1 MWARGPRGR
10 VDRVGAWTNTPLAP
24 EWQRVPLSC
33 RMDHQLL
40 STTMATIRDV
50 ASEAGL
56 STATVSRVLNNNG
69 RVDRELVVRVNEAID
84 RLGYRANPL
93 GRALRRQ
100 RTPIWGFLASDI
112 EAPFFAS
119 ILHGLEG
126 QALLNGKLLML
137 CNTGEDLE
145 RERQYIQT
153 ALDYQF
159 GGLVIAAASM
169 TATELDVLQ
178 DEMPVVLVD
187 RVSATYPEIDAVL
200 VNNHLGA
207 HLAVT
212 HLLENDY
219 RRIGLI
225 AGPSDISTAHQRR
238 AGYSSALVDY
248 GIGVTDDLIAAGD
261 FFAPSGYAA
270 ATALVTADQ
279 PADAL
284 FVANGQMAVGAFA
297 AVRDLGLS
305 IPDELGFATFDDDQ
319 WMTLVDPS
327 ITVVRQPAFE
337 LGEAAAH
344 VLLRRESG
352 KEPEAGEVVRHILK
366 PELVVRASSSRGPRN

>member
-1 MWARGPRGR
+1 M
-10 VDRVGAWTNTPLAP
+10 
-24 EWQRVPLSC
+24 
-33 RMDHQLL
+33 
-40 STTMATIRDV
+40 
-50 ASEAGL
+50 
-56 STATVSRVLNNNG
+56 STATVSRVMNNNG
-69 RVDRELVVRVNEAID
+69 SVDVALVARVNEAID

-119 ILHGLEG
+119 LLHGLEG
-126 QALLNGKLLML
+126 QALTNGKMLML

-145 RERQYIQT
+145 RERQYIRT

-187 RVSATYPEIDAVL
+187 RVSAAYPDIDAVL

-207 HLAVT
+207 YSAVT
-212 HLLENDY
+212 HLLENGY

-225 AGPSDISTAHQRR
+225 AGPSDISTAHERR
-238 AGYSSALVDY
+238 AGYCSALVDY
-248 GIGVTDDLIAAGD
+248 GIDVADDLVATGD
-261 FFAPSGYAA
+261 FFAPSGHAA

-284 FVANGQMAVGAFA
+284 FVANGQMAVGAYA

-305 IPDELGFATFDDDQ
+305 IPDELGFATFDDDL
-319 WMTLVDPS
+319 WMTLVNPS
-327 ITVVRQPAFE
+327 ITVVRQPAYE
-337 LGEAAAH
+337 IGEAAAH
-344 VLLRRESG
+344 ILLRREDV
-352 KEPEAGEVVRHILK
+352 KDPEPGGVVRHILE
-366 PELVVRASSSRGPRN
+366 PELVVRASSCRGLGP

>member
-1 MWARGPRGR
+1 MPIGHR
-10 VDRVGAWTNTPLAP
+10 
-24 EWQRVPLSC
+24 
-33 RMDHQLL
+33 LL
-40 STTMATIRDV
+40 FTAMATIRDV
-50 ASEAGL
+50 ATEAGL
-56 STATVSRVLNNNG
+56 STATVSRVMNNNG
-69 RVDRELVVRVNEAID
+69 SVDVALVARVNEAID

-93 GRALRRQ
+93 GRALRRK

-119 ILHGLEG
+119 LLHGLEG
-126 QALLNGKLLML
+126 QALINGKLLML

-187 RVSATYPEIDAVL
+187 RVSAAYPDIDAVL

-207 HLAVT
+207 YSAVT
-212 HLLENDY
+212 HLLENGY
-219 RRIGLI
+219 RRIGLV
-225 AGPSDISTAHQRR
+225 AGPSDISTAHERR
-238 AGYSSALVDY
+238 AGYCSALVDY
-248 GIGVTDDLIAAGD
+248 GIGVTDDLVATGD

-284 FVANGQMAVGAFA
+284 FVANGQMAVGAYA

-305 IPDELGFATFDDDQ
+305 IPDELGFATFDDDL
-319 WMTLVDPS
+319 WMTLVEPS
-327 ITVVRQPAFE
+327 ITVVRQPAYE

-344 VLLRRESG
+344 ILLRREDV
-352 KEPEAGEVVRHILK
+352 KDPEPGEVARHILE
-366 PELVVRASSSRGPRN
+366 PELVVRASSCRGVGP

>member
-1 MWARGPRGR
+1 
-10 VDRVGAWTNTPLAP
+10 
-24 EWQRVPLSC
+24 
-33 RMDHQLL
+33 
-40 STTMATIRDV
+40 MATIRDV
-50 ASEAGL
+50 ATEAGL
-56 STATVSRVLNNNG
+56 STATVSRVMNNHG
-69 RVDRELVVRVNEAID
+69 SVDVALVARVNEAID

-93 GRALRRQ
+93 GRALRRK

-119 ILHGLEG
+119 LLHGLEG
-126 QALLNGKLLML
+126 KALINGKLLML
-137 CNTGEDLE
+137 CNTGEDLK
-145 RERQYIQT
+145 RERQYIRT

-187 RVSATYPEIDAVL
+187 RVSAAYPGIDAVL

-207 HLAVT
+207 YSAVT
-212 HLLENDY
+212 HLLENGY
-219 RRIGLI
+219 RRIGLV
-225 AGPSDISTAHQRR
+225 AGPSDISTAHERR
-238 AGYSSALVDY
+238 AGYCSALVDY
-248 GIGVTDDLIAAGD
+248 GIDVTDDLVATGD
-261 FFAPSGYAA
+261 FFAPSGHAA

-284 FVANGQMAVGAFA
+284 FVANGQMAVGAYA

-305 IPDELGFATFDDDQ
+305 IPDELGFATFDDDL

-327 ITVVRQPAFE
+327 ITVVRQPAYE
-337 LGEAAAH
+337 IGEAAAH
-344 VLLRRESG
+344 ILLRREDV
-352 KEPEAGEVVRHILK
+352 KDPEPGEVVRHILE
-366 PELVVRASSSRGPRN
+366 PELVVRASSCRGLDP

>member
-1 MWARGPRGR
+1 MLVSHR
-10 VDRVGAWTNTPLAP
+10 
-24 EWQRVPLSC
+24 LSFKA
-33 RMDHQLL
+33 
-40 STTMATIRDV
+40 MATIRDV
-50 ASEAGL
+50 ATEAGL

-69 RVDRELVVRVNEAID
+69 NVDVALAARVNEAVD

-119 ILHGLEG
+119 LLHGLEG

-145 RERQYIQT
+145 RERLYIQT

-159 GGLVIAAASM
+159 GGLVIAAAST
-169 TATELDVLQ
+169 TATALDVLQ

-200 VNNHLGA
+200 VDNHLGA
-207 HLAVT
+207 RLAVA
-212 HLLENDY
+212 HLLENGY
-219 RRIGLI
+219 RRVGLV

-238 AGYSSALVDY
+238 AGYCSALVDH
-248 GIGVTDDLIAAGD
+248 GIGVTDDLVATGD

-270 ATALVTADQ
+270 ATTLITADQ

-284 FVANGQMAVGAFA
+284 FVANGQMAVGAYA

-305 IPDELGFATFDDDQ
+305 IPNELGFATFDDDL
-319 WMTLVDPS
+319 WTTLVDPS
-327 ITVVRQPAFE
+327 ITVVRQPAYE
-337 LGEAAAH
+337 LGEAAAQI
-344 VLLRRESG
+344 LLRREGG
-352 KEPEAGEVVRHILK
+352 KDPEAGEVVRHILE
-366 PELVVRASSSRGPRN
+366 PELIVRASSSRGTGP

>member
-1 MWARGPRGR
+1 
-10 VDRVGAWTNTPLAP
+10 
-24 EWQRVPLSC
+24 
-33 RMDHQLL
+33 
-40 STTMATIRDV
+40 MATIRDV
-50 ASEAGL
+50 ATEAGL

-69 RVDRELVVRVNEAID
+69 RVNGALVARVNEAVS

-126 QALLNGKLLML
+126 QALTNGKLLML

-159 GGLVIAAASM
+159 GGIVIAAASM
-169 TATELDVLQ
+169 TATELDVLK

-187 RVSATYPEIDAVL
+187 RVSASYPDIDAVL

-207 HLAVT
+207 HAAVT

-225 AGPSDISTAHQRR
+225 AGPSYISTAHQRR
-238 AGYSSALVDY
+238 AGYCSALGDY
-248 GIGVTDDLIAAGD
+248 GIGVADDLIATGD

-284 FVANGQMAVGAFA
+284 FVANGQMAVGAYA

-305 IPDELGFATFDDDQ
+305 IPDQLGFATFDDDL
-319 WMTLVDPS
+319 WMKLVDPS
-327 ITVVRQPAFE
+327 ITVVRQPAYQ

-344 VLLRRESG
+344 ILLR
-352 KEPEAGEVVRHILK
+352 KEAAEDPKAGEVVRHILE
-366 PELVVRASSSRGPRN
+366 PELIVRASSSRGGP

>member
-1 MWARGPRGR
+1 
-10 VDRVGAWTNTPLAP
+10 
-24 EWQRVPLSC
+24 
-33 RMDHQLL
+33 
-40 STTMATIRDV
+40 MATIRDV
-50 ASEAGL
+50 ATAAGL
-56 STATVSRVLNNNG
+56 STATVSRVMNNNG
-69 RVDRELVVRVNEAID
+69 RVDVALVARVNEAIN

-93 GRALRRQ
+93 GRALRRK

-119 ILHGLEG
+119 LLHGLEG

-159 GGLVIAAASM
+159 DGLVIAAASM

-187 RVSATYPEIDAVL
+187 RVSATYPDIDAVL

-219 RRIGLI
+219 RRIGFI

-238 AGYSSALVDY
+238 AGYCSALVDY
-248 GIGVTDDLIAAGD
+248 GIGVTDDLVATGD

-284 FVANGQMAVGAFA
+284 FVANGQMAVGAYA

-305 IPDELGFATFDDDQ
+305 IPDELGFATFDDDL

-327 ITVVRQPAFE
+327 ITVVRQPAYE
-337 LGEAAAH
+337 LGEAAARI
-344 VLLRRESG
+344 LLRRESV
-352 KEPEAGEVVRHILK
+352 KDPEAGEVVRHILE
-366 PELVVRASSSRGPRN
+366 PELIVRASSYREVGP

>member
-1 MWARGPRGR
+1 
-10 VDRVGAWTNTPLAP
+10 
-24 EWQRVPLSC
+24 
-33 RMDHQLL
+33 
-40 STTMATIRDV
+40 MATIRDV
-50 ASEAGL
+50 ATEAGL
-56 STATVSRVLNNNG
+56 STATVSRVMNNNG
-69 RVDRELVVRVNEAID
+69 SVDVELAARVNEAID

-119 ILHGLEG
+119 LLHGLEG
-126 QALLNGKLLML
+126 QALTNGKLLML

-145 RERQYIQT
+145 RERQYIRT

-159 GGLVIAAASM
+159 GGLVVAAASM

-187 RVSATYPEIDAVL
+187 RVSAAYPDIDAVL

-207 HLAVT
+207 YSAVT
-212 HLLENDY
+212 HLLENGY
-219 RRIGLI
+219 RRIGFV
-225 AGPSDISTAHQRR
+225 AGPSDISTACERR
-238 AGYSSALVDY
+238 AGYCSALVDY
-248 GIGVTDDLIAAGD
+248 GIDVTDDLVATGD
-261 FFAPSGYAA
+261 FFAPSGHAA

-284 FVANGQMAVGAFA
+284 FVANGQMAVGAYT

-305 IPDELGFATFDDDQ
+305 IPDELGFATFDDDL

-327 ITVVRQPAFE
+327 ITVVRQPAYE

-344 VLLRRESG
+344 ILLRRENV
-352 KEPEAGEVVRHILK
+352 KDPEPGEVVRHILE
-366 PELVVRASSSRGPRN
+366 PELVVRASSSRGVG

>member
-1 MWARGPRGR
+1 MLISHR
-10 VDRVGAWTNTPLAP
+10 
-24 EWQRVPLSC
+24 
-33 RMDHQLL
+33 LL
-40 STTMATIRDV
+40 FTTMATIRDV
-50 ASEAGL
+50 ATEAGL
-56 STATVSRVLNNNG
+56 STATVSRVMNNNG
-69 RVDRELVVRVNEAID
+69 RVGVALVARVNEAID

-93 GRALRRQ
+93 GRALRRK

-119 ILHGLEG
+119 LLHGLEG

-238 AGYSSALVDY
+238 AGYCSALVDY
-248 GIGVTDDLIAAGD
+248 GIGVTDDLVATGD

-284 FVANGQMAVGAFA
+284 FVANGQMAVGAYA

-305 IPDELGFATFDDDQ
+305 IPDELGFATFDDDL

-327 ITVVRQPAFE
+327 LTVVRQPAYE

-344 VLLRRESG
+344 ILLRRESV
-352 KEPEAGEVVRHILK
+352 KDPEADEGVRHILE
-366 PELVVRASSSRGPRN
+366 PELVVRASSYRGVGP